1 VTSIEWVKNADGSQ
15 GRTWNPIRGCTRVS
29 PGCGGPGPH
38 GGCYAEVIAARFSGP
53 GLPYHGIAEMRGGK
67 ARWTGKLA
75 FIEEKLTEPL
85 KVRKPTTWFVNSMS
99 DLFHEGV
106 PDEWIDRVFAVM
118 ALCPQHTFQVLTKRP
133 ARMREWFEER
143 WQPTPA
149 QRIEFPGLPAFD
161 APAQAEGDDR
171 HERVYQAAG
180 EFLDLDTVSDRFWN
194 PDGSRK
200 WPGWPLPNV
209 WLGVSAEDQR
219 RADERVPDLLA
230 TPAAV
235 RFVSAEPLLGP
246 IDFSNMELSGDY
258 VLDALSPASA
268 KDIWNDCWSPEA
280 TGMPLDECIR
290 DFEEEGHSYPP
301 SETKRPGLDWIIV
314 GGESGP
320 GARPMH
326 PDWARQIRDACAA
339 AGVAYL
345 FKQWGAFQHGST
357 MGRAT
362 SLDRIVFN
370 DGRILTDVTMPACK
384 AEDRENGWKGRAP
397 EMMALVGK
405 KAAGRLL
412 DGVEHNGFPAA
423 AHPAGA

>member
-1 VTSIEWVKNADGSQ
+1 MADSSTIEWTDA
-15 GRTWNPIRGCTRVS
+15 TWQPITGCAIVS
-29 PGCGGPGPH
+29 PGCTN
-38 GGCYAEVIAARFSGP
+38 CYA
-53 GLPYHGIAEMRGGK
+53 M
-67 ARWTGKLA
+67 KLA
-75 FIEEKLTEPL
+75 GTRLRNLPSRKGLTVQTKAAPVWNG
-85 KVRKPTTWFVNSMS
+85 KVRLNEEWLTQPLTWRRPRKIFVCAHG
-99 DLFHEGV
+99 DLFAEGV

-143 WQPTPA
+143 WQPTTA
-149 QRIEFPGLPAFD
+149 QRIEFPGLPAID
-161 APAQAEGDDR
+161 MPAQVEGDDR

-246 IDFSNMELSGDY
+246 INFTALDVMCGDGEM
-258 VLDALSPASA
+258 DALHQISA
-268 KDIWNDCWSPEA
+268 AEHWRTHWAPEA
-280 TGMPLDECIR
+280 TGTTLEEAIEGFE
-290 DFEEEGHSYPP
+290 DFGFSYPP
-301 SETKRPGLDWIIV
+301 SEALPPRLDWVIV

-339 AGVAYL
+339 AGVAFL
-345 FKQWGAFQHGST
+345 FKQWGAWAPSSLGAEIARASQEERVWRDGAWTGWAISPAQASAADT
-357 MGRAT
+357 MNR
-362 SLDRIVFN
+362 
-370 DGRILTDVTMPACK
+370 
-384 AEDRENGWKGRAP
+384 
-397 EMMALVGK
+397 VGK
-405 KAAGRLL
+405 KAAGRVL
-412 DGVEHNGFPAA
+412 DGVEHNGMPEVVR
-423 AHPAGA
+423 

>member
-1 VTSIEWVKNADGSQ
+1 MSDNTSIEWTDA
-15 GRTWNPIRGCTRVS
+15 TWQPITGCAIVS
-29 PGCGGPGPH
+29 PGCTN
-38 GGCYAEVIAARFSGP
+38 CYA
-53 GLPYHGIAEMRGGK
+53 M
-67 ARWTGKLA
+67 KLA
-75 FIEEKLTEPL
+75 GTRLRNLPSRKGLTVQTKAGPVWNG
-85 KVRKPTTWFVNSMS
+85 KVRLNEEWLTQPLTWRRPRKIFVCAHG
-99 DLFHEGV
+99 DLFAEGV

-133 ARMREWFEER
+133 ARMREWFEEL

-149 QRIEFPGLPAFD
+149 QRIECPGLPPFD
-161 APAQAEGDDR
+161 MPAQAEGDDR

-246 IDFSNMELSGDY
+246 IDFTRLDLGIKRTQGYGDRRIEW
-258 VLDALSPASA
+258 DALSGWERQYPADSVRGDDRQQHCA
-268 KDIWNDCWSPEA
+268 GSGPDRRLS
-280 TGMPLDECIR
+280 
-290 DFEEEGHSYPP
+290 
-301 SETKRPGLDWIIV
+301 WIIV
-314 GGESGP
+314 GGESGS

-345 FKQWGAFQHGST
+345 FKQWGAWAPTQPIAG
-357 MGRAT
+357 GDLGGDIRA
-362 SLDRIVFN
+362 DRVRIVKPIGEN
-370 DGRILTDVTMPACK
+370 DGHFRRG
-384 AEDRENGWKGRAP
+384 DRLMRC
-397 EMMALVGK
+397 VGK

-412 DGVEHNGFPAA
+412 DGRTHDAFPASSLI
-423 AHPAGA
+423 HPL